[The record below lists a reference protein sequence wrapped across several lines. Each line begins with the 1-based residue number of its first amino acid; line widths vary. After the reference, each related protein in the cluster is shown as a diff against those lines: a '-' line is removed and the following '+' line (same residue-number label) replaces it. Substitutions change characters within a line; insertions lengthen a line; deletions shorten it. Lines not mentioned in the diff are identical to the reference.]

1 MLLSNRSLDRGR
13 FLSQIGSVSLFIFY
27 GLFTLLPNSNS
38 LTVKWPWV
46 LGWQLGLGLGPILLI
61 VQLWRQKSLIGLGN
75 KLDWLVGGWLLCLGL
90 NVGFAQFVHQAG
102 WYAWA
107 AVCAIAI
114 LYALTQWLTTATRV
128 SQLLHLQGALVI
140 AFAALSLLLWS
151 VQTALPYLTTL
162 ATLKSYGISRSFD
175 WQIVSLRNWYPIGHQ
190 NYVAGYLILS
200 LPLLLGLSILHKGQQ
215 RILWGAG
222 FLISLVCLY
231 TTASRGSWF
240 GLLTSAAA
248 FCIIFVWHYP
258 QRRKLL
264 GIVALTCTG
273 GLLFWIWGN
282 DRLRAL
288 LLSAFTGSNNN
299 EIAYRV
305 VTNTTGWLIG
315 RDHWLFGAGLGN
327 VALLYQKYL
336 PEWAGQSAEL
346 AYQLHSTPAQIW
358 AELGLTGS
366 LLALVSFC
374 GLAYLSWRWFR
385 REQYFPDTFVLAAS
399 LWSGLLGYSV
409 FSLSDYQLDNLCIS
423 GTLVVFISVLAFH
436 LKAELK
442 AQPSFTVR
450 RLPVS
455 VLSISLLIIVAVWL
469 YPIHRAWML
478 SSQGFT
484 RLAQADIAGFVSQL
498 EGAHRL
504 APWEPYY
511 PYQLGWN
518 LGERAYLA
526 SDARQRQALQ
536 ALSTEWLEKAIAI
549 SPYQEFGYSNLG
561 WLLVNTQ
568 PNQAVTAFSHAAQL
582 VPSKKGSFFAL
593 GYGLL
598 QSSQLDLAIT
608 AMTLELVRNPLLLTS
623 PIWRSPELEGIFPQV
638 LSAFEQA
645 CTRFI
650 DESSAELK
658 PYFYQSRGGLHW
670 WKGDFDQ
677 ARADFSHTSNPLN
690 TLMLSLAT
698 EKLTTLSAQSSSP
711 AEVAAA
717 GWLDPKTRESAF
729 YRALLLSNPAEYA
742 YLDSDLAQINSEIV
756 QSADQSASFHQWLT
770 EMAPVRSQRNQ
781 RLGFGVL
788 SRHIDGPLPSDFFPR
803 LENVLMTQF
812 FSDLFPASIYSPR
825 LDRLLEPLRKQ
836 LTDQAE

>member
-13 FLSQIGSVSLFIFY
+13 VLAGIGGISLFIFY
-27 GLFTLLPNSNS
+27 GLFTLSPNSNS
-38 LTVKWPWV
+38 LMVKWPWV
-46 LGWQLGLGLGPILLI
+46 LGWQLGLALGPVALI
-61 VQLWRQKSLIGLGN
+61 VQLWQQKSLIRLGD
-75 KLDWLVGGWLLCLGL
+75 KLDWLAGGWLLCLAL
-90 NVGFAQFVHQAG
+90 NVGFASFVHQAG

-107 AVCAIAI
+107 VVCAIAI
-114 LYALTQWLTTATRV
+114 LYTLTQWLTSSIRV
-128 SQLLHLQGALVI
+128 SRLLHFQGALAI
-140 AFAALSLLLWS
+140 AFAVLSLTLWIA
-151 VQTALPYLTTL
+151 QTALPYLDTL
-162 ATLKSYGISRSFD
+162 ASLKSYGISRSFD

-215 RILWGAG
+215 RVLWGAG
-222 FLISLVCLY
+222 FLVGLVCLY

-248 FCIIFVWHYP
+248 LVIVFAWRYP

-264 GIVALTCTG
+264 SIATLMGTG
-273 GLLFWIWGN
+273 GLLFWIFGN
-282 DRLRAL
+282 DRLRTL

-336 PEWAGQSAEL
+336 PDWAGQSAEL
-346 AYQLHSTPAQIW
+346 TYQLHSTPAQIW
-358 AELGLTGS
+358 AEFGLTGS
-366 LLALVSFC
+366 LLALGSFC
-374 GLAYLSWRWFR
+374 LLACLSLRWFR
-385 REQYFPDTFVLAAS
+385 SGQYSPDTFVLVAS
-399 LWSGLLGYSV
+399 LWSGLLGYGV

-423 GTLVVFISVLAFH
+423 GTLVIFIAVLAFY
-436 LKAELK
+436 LRAGLET
-442 AQPSFTVR
+442 QPSYTVR
-450 RLPVS
+450 RLPVA
-455 VLSISLLIIVAVWL
+455 VLGISLLVVVSVWL

-484 RLAQADIAGFVSQL
+484 RLAQADTAGFVDKL
-498 EGAHRL
+498 EDAHRL

-518 LGERAYLA
+518 LGGRAYLT
-526 SDARQRQALQ
+526 SDVRQREMLQ

-568 PNQAVTAFSHAAQL
+568 PERAVAAFSQAAQL

-593 GYGLL
+593 GYALL
-598 QSSQLDLAIT
+598 QSNRLDLAIE
-608 AMTLELVRNPLLLTS
+608 AITLELLRNPLLLTS
-623 PIWRSPELEGIFPQV
+623 PIWRSPELEAIFPQV
-638 LSAFEQA
+638 LSAFEQT

-650 DESSAELK
+650 NESSAELK
-658 PYFYQSRGGLHW
+658 PYFYQIRGGLHW
-670 WKGDFDQ
+670 WRGNFDQ

-690 TLMLSLAT
+690 SIMLSLGT
-698 EKLTTLSAQSSSP
+698 ETPVSLLAPSSP
-711 AEVAAA
+711 AEAAA
-717 GWLDPKTRESAF
+717 MGWLDAGKKESAF
-729 YRALLLSNPAEYA
+729 YKALLLSNPSEYA
-742 YLDSDLAQINSEIV
+742 YPESYLAQMSQEIA
-756 QSADQSASFHQWLT
+756 QGAEKSASFHQWLT

-788 SRHIDGPLPSDFFPR
+788 SRHIDGPLPSDFAPR

-812 FSDLFPASIYSPR
+812 FGDLFPAEIYNPG
-825 LDRLLEPLRKQ
+825 LDQLLAPLREQ
-836 LTDQAE
+836 LINQTE